1 MINLKNKIRLSFYL
15 KTYSN
20 IVFFLWISQIIIV
33 STTFSLD
40 YKEIALLWFGWST
53 LLVNGILYLYIL
65 FVYMKLIKIRIKLEE
80 NPDIEIKF
88 KSFFIFFIKEK
99 TIMKFIS
106 DSKYQQKLNFA
117 LKMYN
122 KRLLLS
128 VFLPIPYY
136 WILKLKIKKEEKNK

>member
-122 KRLLLS
+122 KINRDINLGHQIY
-128 VFLPIPYY
+128 VFI
-136 WILKLKIKKEEKNK
+136 